1 MKGNYWCA
9 LWIFL
14 RGPLRLAII
23 LLITRW
29 QTHIKTTKA
38 GNLNSRGIII
48 VRWGKSKIQQG
59 SMGDDNLVGAGSHGI
74 ASGLTGPDNE
84 EQ

>member
-48 VRWGKSKIQQG
+48 VRWEKSKIQQG